1 MDKVFVV
8 GTVDRVVHE
17 LARDAV
23 GDGPAMLE
31 AALRQALATGLDSVG
46 VTAIKGPHG
55 MTIAASIEAQQSTV
69 GIGIDVA
76 VCTADGNFWCRV
88 EECDAKAWTSDDL
101 SEWARGAWEDAVA
114 AIIGEICARTV
125 KKLSEQPR
133 RSNGVFHP

>member
-1 MDKVFVV
+1 MGEVFIV

-23 GDGPAMLE
+23 GDGPVMLE
-31 AALRQALATGLDSVG
+31 TALKCVVGTGLDSVG

-69 GIGIDVA
+69 GIGIDVT
-76 VCTADGNFWCRV
+76 VCTAVGNFWCRL
-88 EECDAKAWTSDDL
+88 EECDAKAWSSAEL
-101 SEWARGAWEDAVA
+101 SEWARGAWDDAVA
-114 AIIGEICARTV
+114 AILGEICARAV
-125 KKLSEQPR
+125 KRFSEQPR